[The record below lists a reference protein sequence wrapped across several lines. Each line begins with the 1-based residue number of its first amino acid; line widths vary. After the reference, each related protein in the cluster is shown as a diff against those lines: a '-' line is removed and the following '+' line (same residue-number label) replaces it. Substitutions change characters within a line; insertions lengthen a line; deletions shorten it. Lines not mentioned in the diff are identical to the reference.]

1 MTIGQTWGWRYSS
14 VTSKSFLLDFSQMD
28 IWSKFNNFW
37 KKNPSAQGMKPHS
50 SFEFCIFYSLQRRFA
65 INFVRPDVLTQP
77 LPTSHADFAM
87 MPAVCFMQILKCLG
101 PFPRNTLL
109 TWQDAAEQHNHQGMS
124 IFPEDS
130 MIPGTSKPNLRW
142 LVIKRESQ
150 LSAERRLRKKK
161 TNLITHGR
169 LSLLISA
176 LIGPK
181 CHIHLLFEKRGSM
194 CLSVGRF
201 FKDTGVSMGA
211 HLRLFCFPV
220 TLKGF
225 GLDASSYCWVQQ
237 WKYIFLLSQEFF
249 LTLACKCYCSCFKAA
264 SQ

>member
-1 MTIGQTWGWRYSS
+1 
-14 VTSKSFLLDFSQMD
+14 MD

-37 KKNPSAQGMKPHS
+37 KKNPSAQGMKPHN

-77 LPTSHADFAM
+77 LPTSRADFAM

-109 TWQDAAEQHNHQGMS
+109 TWQDAAEQHNRQGMS
-124 IFPEDS
+124 VFPEDS

-142 LVIKRESQ
+142 LVKKRESQ

-161 TNLITHGR
+161 SLITHGR
-169 LSLLISA
+169 LSLLIST

-181 CHIHLLFEKRGSM
+181 CHLHLLFEKRGSM
-194 CLSVGRF
+194 CLSVVRF

-211 HLRLFCFPV
+211 HLRLFCLPL

-237 WKYIFLLSQEFF
+237 MEIYIFAFPRIFLQVLLLLLQGSF
-249 LTLACKCYCSCFKAA
+249 TIK
-264 SQ
+264 